1 MRRRRRYILY
11 GLLGLLV
18 LQHVVGIAGYF
29 WLRTS
34 LPVLDGTLALAGLSE
49 PVAVERDQYG
59 IVTIRAANGPDAYF
73 ALGFVHAQDRLSQ
86 MELTRRLASGRLSEV
101 VGDALIDTDK
111 LMRTLGLRRQA
122 ETQLAAMSPAL
133 RATLDDYTAGV
144 NAFLMTHEG
153 AWPPEFYVMRNT
165 PEPWQ
170 PTDSLLWGRLM
181 AIQLS
186 GNWRD
191 EYLRARLATAL
202 TPAQLEWL
210 WPEAGR
216 DDVAR
221 LAPPAPDDPANLAAA
236 SNAWAVA
243 PSRSASGGAL
253 LAGDPHLG
261 LRLPPY
267 WYLVRIETPGWT
279 LSGATAPGVPLV
291 IIGHNDRV
299 AWSFTTTHGDTQDLF
314 IERLDPDAP
323 DRYLT
328 PDGSLPF
335 ETRTETIYIR
345 DEAATIEVRE
355 TRHGPVISD
364 IGFVEELANE
374 SEVVSLAW
382 TCLDKDDRTPDALF
396 RINHAADAIELRAAL
411 DDFHCPLQ
419 NVIYA
424 DADGRIGFMTAGRV
438 PVRRALSANGQ
449 MPAEG
454 WSGAYDWL
462 GYLPPADLPQALNPA
477 SGWVANANNKVTP
490 PGYPH
495 FIAARWESPY
505 RIDRIDDVL
514 GDLPAAGID
523 DMTALQTD
531 TLSLAAT
538 ELVPVIVAAVQDRLS
553 SDLARD
559 ALDRLARWDG
569 HVNVD
574 ESGPLLL
581 HAFMKEANRA
591 LFADELGDLFEDY
604 QWWNAPMLMRILTGE
619 PGAEAWCD
627 DTTTDGAES
636 CADILATAFE
646 TSVSDV
652 ADEWGR
658 DPDGWRWG
666 AAHRAAFKHPIW
678 SGIPIAN
685 RLLTP
690 SVGTPGD
697 TYTVNR
703 GTASPYED
711 DATFPDIHAA
721 GLRFAVDLADPAA
734 ARFVIAGGQ
743 SGNILSP
750 HYDDFIDLWRD
761 GSFVSIVGPARNI
774 LNLVPADNE

>member
-1 MRRRRRYILY
+1 MTRRRRYLLF

-18 LQHVVGIAGYF
+18 LLHVVGIAGFF
-29 WLRTS
+29 WLKTS
-34 LPVLDGTLALAGLSE
+34 LPQLDGTIALPGLSE
-49 PVAVERDQYG
+49 PVAIERDSYG
-59 IVTIRAANGPDAYF
+59 VVTIRAANDADAYF

-86 MELTRRLASGRLSEV
+86 MELTRRLASGRLSEA
-101 VGDALIDTDK
+101 VGDATLETDR

-122 ETQLAAMSPAL
+122 EAQLAIMSPTL
-133 RATLDDYTAGV
+133 RATIDAYTAGV
-144 NAFLMTHEG
+144 NAFLETHEG

-170 PTDSLLWGRLM
+170 PVDSLLWGRLM

-186 GNWRD
+186 GNWRE
-191 EYLRARLATAL
+191 EYLRARLAKAL
-202 TPAQLEWL
+202 TAEQLEWL
-210 WPEAGR
+210 WPESGR
-216 DDVAR
+216 DDVAE
-221 LAPPAPDDPANLAAA
+221 LAPGPDDAADLAAA
-236 SNAWAVA
+236 SNAWAIA

-261 LRLPPY
+261 LRLPTY
-267 WYLVRIETPGWT
+267 WYLARIETPDWT
-279 LSGATAPGVPLV
+279 LTGATAPGVPLV

-314 IERLDPDAP
+314 IERLDPDDP

-328 PDGSLPF
+328 PEGSAPF
-335 ETRTETIYIR
+335 ETRTETIHIR
-345 DEAATIEVRE
+345 NEALTFEVRE

-364 IGFVEELANE
+364 LDMVEGIAEDN
-374 SEVVSLAW
+374 EVVSLAW
-382 TCLDKDDRTPDALF
+382 ACLDKDDRTADALY
-396 RINHAADAIELRAAL
+396 RINRARDAIELRAAL

-454 WSGAYDWL
+454 WTGAFDWL
-462 GYLPPADLPQALNPA
+462 GYLPPVDLPQSTDPA
-477 SGWVANANNKVTP
+477 TGWLANANNDVTP

-495 FIAARWESPY
+495 FIATRWESPY
-505 RIDRIDDVL
+505 RIDRIDDAL
-514 GDLPAAGID
+514 GGLPAARLD
-523 DMTALQTD
+523 DMTTLQTD
-531 TLSLAAT
+531 TLSLAAQQ
-538 ELVPVIVAAVQDRLS
+538 LVPAIVAALPDKLS
-553 SDLARD
+553 NDLAQD
-559 ALDRLARWDG
+559 ARNRLAHWNGSVDR
-569 HVNVD
+569 D

-581 HAFMKEANRA
+581 HAFMKESNRA
-591 LFADELGDLFEDY
+591 LFADELGDLYMDY
-604 QWWNAPMLMRILTGE
+604 RWWNAPLLMRVLNGE

-627 DTTTDGAES
+627 DVSTQEPED
-636 CADILATAFE
+636 CAGILATAFE
-646 TSVSDV
+646 TAVGQV
-652 ADEWGR
+652 AAEWGD
-658 DPDGWRWG
+658 DPAAWRWG
-666 AAHRAAFKHPIW
+666 AAHVAEFQHPIW
-678 SGIPIAN
+678 SFVPIAN

-690 SVGTPGD
+690 AIETPGD

-711 DATFPDIHAA
+711 EATFPDIHAA
-721 GLRFAVDLADPAA
+721 GLRFAIDLADPAA

-743 SGNILSP
+743 SGNIFSP
-750 HYDDFIDLWRD
+750 HYGDFIRLWRD
-761 GSFVSIVGPARNI
+761 GGFVSIVGPAQNT

>member
-1 MRRRRRYILY
+1 MLY
-11 GLLGLLV
+11 GVLGLLV
-18 LQHVVGIAGYF
+18 LQHIVGIVGFF

-49 PVAVERDQYG
+49 PVAIERDQYG
-59 IVTIRAANGPDAYF
+59 IVTIRAKNEPDAYF

-101 VGDALIDTDK
+101 VGDALIETDK
-111 LMRTLGLRRQA
+111 MMRTLGLRRQA
-122 ETQLAAMSPAL
+122 EAQLAIVSPAL
-133 RATLDDYTAGV
+133 RATIDAYTAGV
-144 NAFLMTHEG
+144 NAFLSTHEG
-153 AWPPEFYVMRNT
+153 AWPPEFYVMRNR

-170 PTDSLLWGRLM
+170 PADSLLWGRLM

-186 GNWRD
+186 GNWRE
-191 EYLRARLATAL
+191 EYLRARLAKAL
-202 TPAQLEWL
+202 TPEQLEWL

-216 DDVAR
+216 DDVAQ
-221 LAPPAPDDPANLAAA
+221 LAPPGPNDPASFAAA

-243 PSRSASGGAL
+243 PFRSLSGGAL

-261 LRLPPY
+261 LRLPVY
-267 WYLVRIETPGWT
+267 WYLARIETPDWT

-314 IERLDPDAP
+314 IDRLDPDAP

-335 ETRTETIYIR
+335 ETRTETIRIR
-345 DEAATIEVRE
+345 DETVTLDVRE

-364 IGFVEELANE
+364 LEFIQGLAGEN
-374 SEVVSLAW
+374 EVVSLAW
-382 TCLDKDDRTPDALF
+382 ACLDENDRTPDALF
-396 RINHAADAIELRAAL
+396 RINRARNAIELRAAL
-411 DDFHCPLQ
+411 DNFHCPLQ

-454 WSGAYDWL
+454 WSGAHDWI
-462 GYLPPADLPQALNPA
+462 GYIPPAELPQAVDPVT
-477 SGWVANANNKVTP
+477 GWVANANNKVTP
-490 PGYPH
+490 PGYRH

-505 RIDRIDDVL
+505 RIDRIDAVL
-514 GDLPAAGID
+514 GNLPAAGLD

-531 TLSLAAT
+531 TLSLAAQQ
-538 ELVPVIVAAVQDRLS
+538 LVPAIVTAVGDRLS

-559 ALDRLARWDG
+559 ALDRLAQWDAT
-569 HVNVD
+569 VDRD
-574 ESGPLLL
+574 ESGPLIL
-581 HAFMKEANRA
+581 HAFMKEASRA
-591 LFADELGDLFEDY
+591 IFADELGDLFEDY
-604 QWWNAPMLMRILTGE
+604 QWWNAPMLMRIMTNE
-619 PGAEAWCD
+619 PGADAWCD
-627 DTTTDGAES
+627 DTSTDGPET
-636 CADILATAFE
+636 CAAVLTGAFE
-646 TSVSDV
+646 TSVSAV
-652 ADEWGR
+652 ADKWGG
-658 DPDGWRWG
+658 DPAEWRWG
-666 AAHRAAFKHPIW
+666 AAHRAEFEHPIW
-678 SGIPIAN
+678 SSIPIAN
-685 RLLTP
+685 RILTP
-690 SVGTPGD
+690 SVETPGD

-711 DATFPDIHAA
+711 DAEFPDIHAA
-721 GLRFAVDLADPAA
+721 GLRFAIDLSDPAA

-743 SGNILSP
+743 SGNIFSP
-750 HYDDFIDLWRD
+750 HYDDLIELWRD
-761 GSFVSIVGPARNI
+761 GGFVSIVGPTRNM
-774 LNLVPADNE
+774 LNLVPGNDE